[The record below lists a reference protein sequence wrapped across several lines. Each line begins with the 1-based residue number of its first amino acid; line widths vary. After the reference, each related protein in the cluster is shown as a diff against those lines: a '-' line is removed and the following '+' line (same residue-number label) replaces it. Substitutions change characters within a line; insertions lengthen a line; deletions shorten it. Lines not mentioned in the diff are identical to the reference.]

1 MRWTIGACSVVLKS
15 TWRAEKDRSDSST
28 GGVLQSRAVRV
39 ESPPEKPGRSSRFKR
54 GAAASDRLAR
64 FAGSRSGVF
73 ARSEGTVKEDRPM
86 TTPIPYDDF
95 RPDLWVTIRDVPE
108 DDPSVS
114 PFDTPEETLGRLRR
128 RRRPVA
134 RPGIPLRILS
144 VDLPFLYLAVLDGDG
159 DEVGPVILD
168 VRDQPVVGIDESV
181 PHAIIAF
188 GWRKRED
195 AQSRCT
201 EAAGRAAEVETAA
214 EVARLRSQAEAG
226 LEPGEEEA
234 PGRRR
239 RRDRHDRDERRRH
252 GRCGDSLVSEVRR
265 IMGDE
270 GDDDDDGNDGSGI

>member
-1 MRWTIGACSVVLKS
+1 
-15 TWRAEKDRSDSST
+15 
-28 GGVLQSRAVRV
+28 
-39 ESPPEKPGRSSRFKR
+39 
-54 GAAASDRLAR
+54 
-64 FAGSRSGVF
+64 
-73 ARSEGTVKEDRPM
+73 M

-95 RPDLWVTIRDVPE
+95 RPDMWVTIRDVPE

-201 EAAGRAAEVETAA
+201 EAVGRTAEIETAT
-214 EVARLRSQAEAG
+214 EVARIQSRAEAG
-226 LEPGEEEA
+226 LEPEDE
-234 PGRRR
+234 PQGRRSLR
-239 RRDRHDRDERRRH
+239 ERPDREERRRH

-265 IMGDE
+265 IIE
-270 GDDDDDGNDGSGI
+270 SNQNDDAEDQDDDGDV